1 MILLLLLILLK
12 EGGPSSLL
20 APYLYYFQLFI
31 GMHFF
36 LFLEKFLNFLQWNYS
51 TYYIVVC
58 SIVATE
64 EATQLLLLTQI
75 ELLAAISTLVL
86 LHSFCKCGFLFGEL
100 PKKFGA

>member
-1 MILLLLLILLK
+1 M
-12 EGGPSSLL
+12 E
-20 APYLYYFQLFI
+20 Q
-31 GMHFF
+31 
-36 LFLEKFLNFLQWNYS
+36 Q
-51 TYYIVVC
+51 YYIVVC